1 MLSLLLVSAS
11 VVLGA
16 VAQAVSGI
24 GFVLVCGPLL
34 VAALGPH
41 EGVRLAVLLSL
52 VVNVAV
58 LARTR
63 RAADVPTAL
72 LLLLPAAVAL
82 PLAALALRHTPDRV
96 AAAVAGASAVAG
108 ALALASGLRWRAA
121 EGRLGAVVA
130 GLLSGAMNA
139 AAGIGGP
146 AIALYAANARWPV
159 AAMRS
164 TAQVYFLGLNVV
176 ALLSLGLPHQSAPFL
191 AACVLALGVGLA
203 VGTVAAGRVSES
215 AARRLTLT
223 LAAVGGAV
231 VLVRSL
237 LG

>member
-1 MLSLLLVSAS
+1 MLSLLLVTAA
-11 VVLGA
+11 VALGA
-16 VAQAVSGI
+16 IAQAVSGI
-24 GFVLVCGPLL
+24 GFVLACGPFL
-34 VAALGPH
+34 VAVLGPH

-58 LARTR
+58 LSRTWR
-63 RAADVPTAL
+63 SADVPRAL
-72 LLLLPAAVAL
+72 LLLVPAGLSL

-96 AAAVAGASAVAG
+96 AAAVAGASALLG

-121 EGRLGAVVA
+121 EGRAGAVGA

-146 AIALYAANARWPV
+146 AIALYATNAGWPV

-176 ALLSLGLPHQSAPFL
+176 ALLSLGLPHQSRPFV
-191 AACVLALGVGLA
+191 AACLLALVLGLA
-203 VGTVAAGRVSES
+203 VGGLVARRVSEP
-215 AARRLTLT
+215 AARRLTLL

-231 VLVRSL
+231 VLARSL
-237 LG
+237 LA